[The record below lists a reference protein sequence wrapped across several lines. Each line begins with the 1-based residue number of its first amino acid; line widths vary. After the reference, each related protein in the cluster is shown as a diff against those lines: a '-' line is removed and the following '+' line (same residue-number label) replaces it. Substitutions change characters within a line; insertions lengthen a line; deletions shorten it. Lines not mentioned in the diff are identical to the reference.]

1 MPHGFSG
8 LRASTACGLS
18 GCNTFNRNVVQLST
32 YTMVG
37 RGGGW
42 EGWLSSPALSLS
54 TVLYK
59 PPRSGE
65 CVCVRGEHRGVLA
78 WKKNVGKDVGGELI
92 LTLTIGLPVQTFA
105 RVGKRVRGRGMGG
118 RETTW

>member
-1 MPHGFSG
+1 MGG
-8 LRASTACGLS
+8 LAQFA
-18 GCNTFNRNVVQLST
+18 
-32 YTMVG
+32 
-37 RGGGW
+37 
-42 EGWLSSPALSLS
+42 ALSLS

-105 RVGKRVRGRGMGG
+105 RVGKRVAGAGWEGERRRGRKEDTDSSIASA
-118 RETTW
+118 RPDWTALSSSPS